1 MCVKVSPLFAVA
13 VTFADVGARSET
25 NDTRSEDDD
34 EAAEGVKDEGSE
46 SEASPLKKKNAKS
59 SAIKIKAE
67 EVDEGVDTAFDDA
80 NDEDEDAATAE
91 AEEEEGGEEVLA

>member
-1 MCVKVSPLFAVA
+1 
-13 VTFADVGARSET
+13 VGARSET

-34 EAAEGVKDEGSE
+34 DGTEGVKDEGSE
-46 SEASPLKKKNAKS
+46 SEASPLKRKNAKS

-91 AEEEEGGEEVLA
+91 AEEEEGGEEGGEEILA